1 LSKLCPDR
9 TIEDNHDL
17 PKSKFVQK
25 KDKKMKKLLSLK
37 NWTIIGIMAALLFV
51 TAFSAQPAAA
61 SSNFNLDVTHMI
73 NGNDLGLDR
82 QLPVDVYINGSLAI
96 PNFTFG
102 EKVETSLS
110 AGWYT
115 ITVFLTDGTP
125 LPSMTVGPV
134 NIPAGVDV
142 SVKARL
148 NSMDVPYLQV
158 KGVASETSKASDG
171 TFDVT
176 VRHSIDGRKLG
187 LNKALPVNVYINGN
201 LAIPGFEFGDK
212 VQTSLRGGSYN
223 IAVTLADGTPLPSMS
238 LSGVEI
244 PAGADVIINAK
255 LTGDGTPILFARAK

>member
-1 LSKLCPDR
+1 
-9 TIEDNHDL
+9 
-17 PKSKFVQK
+17 
-25 KDKKMKKLLSLK
+25 MKKLLSLK
-37 NWTIIGIMAALLFV
+37 NWTIIGVVAALMFV

-96 PNFTFG
+96 PGFTFG

-148 NSMDVPYLQV
+148 NSMDIPYLQV
-158 KGVASETSKASDG
+158 KGVASEPVMPSDG
-171 TFDVT
+171 SFDVT
-176 VRHSIDGRKLG
+176 VRHSVNGTSLG
-187 LNKALPVNVYINGN
+187 LPKALPVNVYINGN
-201 LAIPGFEFGDK
+201 MAISGFEYGDK
-212 VQTSLRGGSYN
+212 IETSLRAGSYT
-223 IAVTLADGTPLPSMS
+223 ITVTLADGTPLPSMT
-238 LSGVEI
+238 LGPVDIE
-244 PAGADVIINAK
+244 AGADLIINAK
-255 LTGDGTPILFARAK
+255 LTGDKTPILFARVK

>member
-1 LSKLCPDR
+1 
-9 TIEDNHDL
+9 
-17 PKSKFVQK
+17 
-25 KDKKMKKLLSLK
+25 MKKLLSLK
-37 NWTIIGIMAALLFV
+37 NWTIIGITAALIFV
-51 TAFSAQPAAA
+51 TAFSAQPVAA
-61 SSNFNLDVTHMI
+61 SSDFNLEVSHLI

-82 QLPVDVYINGSLAI
+82 DLPVNVYVNGSLAI
-96 PNFTFG
+96 PDFRFG
-102 EKVETSLS
+102 EKVETSLA

-142 SVKARL
+142 TIKARL
-148 NSMDVPYLQV
+148 NTLDTPYLQV
-158 KGVASETSKASDG
+158 KGVASEPGKASDG

-176 VRHSIDGRKLG
+176 VRHSIDGRRLG
-187 LNKALPVNVYINGN
+187 LNKTLPVNVYINGN

-212 VQTSLRGGSYN
+212 VQTSLRGGTYN
-223 IAVTLADGTPLPSMS
+223 ITVTLADGTPLPSMS

>member
-1 LSKLCPDR
+1 
-9 TIEDNHDL
+9 
-17 PKSKFVQK
+17 
-25 KDKKMKKLLSLK
+25 MKKLLSLK
-37 NWTIIGIMAALLFV
+37 NWTIIGIVAALIFV

-61 SSNFNLDVTHMI
+61 SSNFNLEVTHMI

-96 PNFTFG
+96 PGFTFG

-148 NSMDVPYLQV
+148 NSMDTPYLQV
-158 KGVASETSKASDG
+158 KGVASEPVMPSDG
-171 TFDVT
+171 SFDVT
-176 VRHSIDGRKLG
+176 VRHSVNGTSLG
-187 LNKALPVNVYINGN
+187 LPKALPVNVYINGN
-201 LAIPGFEFGDK
+201 MAISGFEYGDK
-212 VQTSLRGGSYN
+212 IQTSLRAGTYT
-223 IAVTLADGTPLPSMS
+223 ITVTLADGTPLPSMT
-238 LSGVEI
+238 LGPVDIE
-244 PAGADVIINAK
+244 AGADLIINAK
-255 LTGDGTPILFARAK
+255 LTGDKTPILFARVK

>member
-1 LSKLCPDR
+1 
-9 TIEDNHDL
+9 
-17 PKSKFVQK
+17 
-25 KDKKMKKLLSLK
+25 MKKLLTLK
-37 NWTIIGIMAALLFV
+37 NWTIIGVVAALMFV

-96 PNFTFG
+96 PGFTFG
-102 EKVETSLS
+102 ERVETSLS

-148 NSMDVPYLQV
+148 NSMDIPYLQV
-158 KGVASETSKASDG
+158 KGVASEPVMPSDG
-171 TFDVT
+171 SFDVT
-176 VRHSIDGRKLG
+176 VRHSVNGTSLG
-187 LNKALPVNVYINGN
+187 LPKALPVNVYINGN
-201 LAIPGFEFGDK
+201 MAISGFEYGDK
-212 VQTSLRGGSYN
+212 IETSLRAGSYT
-223 IAVTLADGTPLPSMS
+223 ITVTLADGTPLPSMT
-238 LSGVEI
+238 LGPVDIE
-244 PAGADVIINAK
+244 AGANLIINAK
-255 LTGDGTPILFARAK
+255 LTGDKTPILFARVK

>member
-1 LSKLCPDR
+1 
-9 TIEDNHDL
+9 
-17 PKSKFVQK
+17 
-25 KDKKMKKLLSLK
+25 MKKLLSLK
-37 NWTIIGIMAALLFV
+37 NWTIIGVVAALMFV

-61 SSNFNLDVTHMI
+61 SSNFNLEVTHMI

-96 PNFTFG
+96 SGFTFG

-148 NSMDVPYLQV
+148 NSMDTPYLQV
-158 KGVASETSKASDG
+158 KGVASEPVMPSDG
-171 TFDVT
+171 SFDVT
-176 VRHSIDGRKLG
+176 VRHSVNGTSLG
-187 LNKALPVNVYINGN
+187 LPKALPVNVYINGN
-201 LAIPGFEFGDK
+201 MAISGFEYGDK
-212 VQTSLRGGSYN
+212 IETSLRAGTYT
-223 IAVTLADGTPLPSMS
+223 ITVTLADGTPLPSMT
-238 LSGVEI
+238 LGPVDIE
-244 PAGADVIINAK
+244 AGADLIINAK
-255 LTGDGTPILFARAK
+255 LTGDKTPILFARVK

>member
-1 LSKLCPDR
+1 
-9 TIEDNHDL
+9 
-17 PKSKFVQK
+17 
-25 KDKKMKKLLSLK
+25 MKKLLTLK
-37 NWTIIGIMAALLFV
+37 NWTIIGVVAALMFV

-96 PNFTFG
+96 PGFTFG
-102 EKVETSLS
+102 ERVETSLS

-148 NSMDVPYLQV
+148 NSMDIPYLQV
-158 KGVASETSKASDG
+158 KGVASEPVMPSDG
-171 TFDVT
+171 SFDVT
-176 VRHSIDGRKLG
+176 VRHSVNGTSLG
-187 LNKALPVNVYINGN
+187 LPKALPVNVYINGN
-201 LAIPGFEFGDK
+201 MAISGFEYGDK
-212 VQTSLRGGSYN
+212 IETSLRAGSYT
-223 IAVTLADGTPLPSMS
+223 ITVTLADGTPLPSMT
-238 LSGVEI
+238 LGPVDIE
-244 PAGADVIINAK
+244 AGADLIINAK
-255 LTGDGTPILFARAK
+255 LTGDKTPILFARVK

>member
-1 LSKLCPDR
+1 
-9 TIEDNHDL
+9 
-17 PKSKFVQK
+17 
-25 KDKKMKKLLSLK
+25 MKKLLSLK
-37 NWTIIGIMAALLFV
+37 NWTIIGIVAALMFV

-82 QLPVDVYINGSLAI
+82 QLPVDVYVNGSLAI
-96 PNFTFG
+96 PGFTFG

-148 NSMDVPYLQV
+148 NSMDTPYLQV
-158 KGVASETSKASDG
+158 KGVASEPVMPSDG
-171 TFDVT
+171 RFDVT
-176 VRHSIDGRKLG
+176 VRHSVNGASLG
-187 LNKALPVNVYINGN
+187 LPQALPVNVYINGN
-201 LAIPGFEFGDK
+201 LAISGFEYGDK
-212 VQTSLRGGSYN
+212 IETSLRAGSYT
-223 IAVTLADGTPLPSMS
+223 ITVTLADGTPLPSMT
-238 LSGVEI
+238 LGPVDIE
-244 PAGADVIINAK
+244 AGADLVINAK
-255 LTGDGTPILFARAK
+255 LTADKTPILIARVK

>member
-1 LSKLCPDR
+1 
-9 TIEDNHDL
+9 
-17 PKSKFVQK
+17 
-25 KDKKMKKLLSLK
+25 MKKLLSIK
-37 NWTIIGIMAALLFV
+37 NWTIIGVVAALMFV

-61 SSNFNLDVTHMI
+61 SSNFNLEVTHMI

-96 PNFTFG
+96 PGFTFG

-148 NSMDVPYLQV
+148 NSMDIPYLQV
-158 KGVASETSKASDG
+158 KGVASEPVMPSDG
-171 TFDVT
+171 SFDVT
-176 VRHSIDGRKLG
+176 VRHSVNGTSLG
-187 LNKALPVNVYINGN
+187 LPKALPVNVYINGN
-201 LAIPGFEFGDK
+201 MAISGFEYGDK
-212 VQTSLRGGSYN
+212 IETSLRAGSYT
-223 IAVTLADGTPLPSMS
+223 ITVTLADGTPLPSMT
-238 LSGVEI
+238 LGPVDIE
-244 PAGADVIINAK
+244 AGADLIINAK
-255 LTGDGTPILFARAK
+255 LTGDKTPILFARVK